1 MSGLPNINI
10 VFQTKGES
18 LKERSKKGIV
28 LMIIRDNTEGAPL
41 SVAYE
46 SLSEV
51 PFENLKK
58 RNFEYLSLAFAESP
72 DKVHIL
78 NIKDEDIDGVFEK
91 LMFLRFNY
99 LTMPEATSEETSKIS
114 AFIKRVR
121 SENKKTFKAVLA
133 GSASDSEGI
142 INFTSTNIKSS
153 ISDTAFNTYE
163 YCARIAGVLASLS
176 LDRSATYYELKDI
189 ISMDLVSDSD
199 ERIGKGEL
207 IIIYD
212 GQKYKIARGV
222 NSFVTFTDKKGKDF
236 NKIKIVESMDLYVD
250 DVKEIFED
258 YYVGK
263 CVNDYDGKQ
272 ALIAAINAYN
282 KSIEGE
288 VLDKFF
294 KNETILDIKA
304 QKNYLV
310 ENGVD
315 VKNMKDIEIKSAN
328 TGTSVFITSRLKFV
342 DAMEDLE
349 IKNHL

>member
-18 LKERSKKGIV
+18 LNERSEKGIV
-28 LMIIRDNTEGAPL
+28 LMIVRDDTESAPI
-41 SVAYE
+41 SETYE

-51 PFENLKK
+51 PFEKLKK
-58 RNFEYLSLAFAESP
+58 RNFEYLSLAFAGNP
-72 DKVHIL
+72 DKVHVI
-78 NIKDEDIDGVFEK
+78 NIKEEDIDGVFEK

-121 SENKKTFKAVLA
+121 SENKKTFKAVLG

-142 INFTSTNIKSS
+142 INFTSNNIKSL
-153 ISDTAFNTYE
+153 ISEDNFNTNE
-163 YCARIAGVLASLS
+163 YCARIAGVLAGLS
-176 LDRSATYYELKDI
+176 LERSATYYELIDI
-189 ISMDLVSDSD
+189 LSMDLVNDND
-199 ERIGKGEL
+199 DRIGNGEL
-207 IIIYD
+207 VIIYD
-212 GQKYKIARGV
+212 GQKYKIARGI
-222 NSFVTFTDKKGKDF
+222 NSFVTFTDTKGKDF

-250 DVKEIFED
+250 DVKDIFEN

-263 CVNDYDGKQ
+263 CINDYDGKQ

-282 KSIEGE
+282 KSIEGL

-294 KNETILDIKA
+294 KNETILDIEA

-315 VKNMKDIEIKSAN
+315 VKNMKNIEIKSAN